1 MIYTSGSAGAP
12 KGVVV
17 PHRGLGNLAAA
28 LGPVLGAG
36 PGVRLLQ
43 FASFSFDASVLDV
56 AVALASGA
64 TLVVATAGQRAEPGL
79 LAAMVRGGGVLAA
92 SVVPSLL
99 GVLDPADLA
108 GVGRLLVGAE
118 LTTAALAARWRTG
131 RQLINTYG
139 PTEATVMVTTGAITG
154 EPGQPPIGTPVAN
167 TRVYV
172 LDGWLGP
179 VPAGVTGELYI
190 AGAQLARGYAHRPG
204 LTAERFV
211 ACPFGPAGAR
221 MYRTGDLAKWAPDG
235 QLVFAGR
242 ADEQVKI
249 RGFRV
254 EPGEIT
260 AVLAAHPD
268 VAQAAVIAR
277 QDTPGHQQLVGY
289 VTPAGQQPVDGEGLR
304 EYAAGRLPEFM
315 VPAAILVLEAL
326 PVTVNGK
333 VDTAALP
340 VPQFTGIP
348 GGRDP
353 ATAAE
358 EVLGGLFAEVLGL
371 DQVGPQDGFFDLGGD
386 SLLGMRLVARVRAV
400 LGADLRVG
408 ALFGAPSPAGL
419 ARAVEAAWGQ
429 PARPRLGPV
438 VRPAVLPLSYAQL
451 RMWFLTGLED
461 TGAAYHIPVAVQIS
475 GPLDT
480 AALEAALG
488 DVAARH
494 ESLRT
499 IFPAPGGVPRQQVLD
514 PAARVLPLTIRRLD
528 PGQVA
533 GAVTA
538 AAAAPF
544 DLAGQL
550 PWRAELLV
558 TGPAEAVLV
567 IVVHHIATD
576 GWSMQ
581 VLGRDIS
588 AAYAARAAGRA
599 PGWAPLPAQY
609 ADYAIWQRDMLG
621 DAAGESSVMAAQLG
635 YWRQQLAGLPAG
647 LELPADRT
655 RPAAT
660 SYAGGQVPWQVPARV
675 HAPLAALARAHGA
688 TMFMIAV
695 AATGL
700 LLARL
705 GAGEDIPVGTP
716 VAGRPDEAM
725 SGLVGFFVNTLV
737 LRTTVTPADSFT
749 ALVAG
754 AREAAL
760 GAYAHQDVP
769 FEHLVDDL
777 RPERSLTRHPL
788 FQVMLAFQ
796 NTPRPHLDLP
806 GATISQLAAGTGAT
820 KFDLEFTW
828 REAPGLG
835 GAVIYRTD
843 LFTADAAGQVAGRLV
858 RVLEQVAADPGL
870 RVHQVTLL
878 TDAERAELAARNA
891 TAAPVPDATVTAL
904 FAARARRVP
913 DAVAVVDGEAV
924 LSYRFLAKSAAR
936 LAGRLARA
944 GAGPESVVAVLVPRS
959 AGMVTAMLGV
969 LWAGAAYLP
978 LDPAYPPARIS
989 FMLADAQPAALVS
1002 TRQAAAAR
1010 PAGPGGPARVILDD
1024 PAAGSA
1030 GPLAG
1035 PAGVR
1040 PGGAAYVMYTSGSTG
1055 VPKGAVIT
1063 HGGLVNYVT
1072 WCVAAYPELAG
1083 TSLLHAP
1090 SSFDAGVTVLYGALA
1105 CGGAVV
1111 TAGLDEDLPG
1121 VLAGPLSFLKIT
1133 PSHLPVLDALPS
1145 WCAPAGRLMTGA
1157 EPLAAG
1163 QAAAWQ
1169 DRHPGVAV
1177 VNHYGAT
1184 ELTVGCAHYV
1194 ISPGQPVPGPVVP
1207 VGRPF
1212 ANTQV
1217 YRA

>member
-1 MIYTSGSAGAP
+1 MCPGRCGSTRCRAGGAGAP
-12 KGVVV
+12 LHGSLAFDLTVTSVLV
-17 PHRGLGNLAAA
+17 PLAA
-28 LGPVLGAG
+28 GAA
-36 PGVRLLQ
+36 VI
-43 FASFSFDASVLDV
+43 ASRAGG
-56 AVALASGA
+56 AEGLA
-64 TLVVATAGQRAEPGL
+64 GL
-79 LAAMVRGGGVLAA
+79 LARYRFALVKVVPAHLPVLAGLLPA
-92 SVVPSLL
+92 PRLADAAPRLVVGGEALPGAAVQSWLRAAP
-99 GVLDPADLA
+99 GCVL
-108 GVGRLLVGAE
+108 VNE
-118 LTTAALAARWRTG
+118 
-131 RQLINTYG
+131 YG
-139 PTEATVMVTTGAITG
+139 PTETVVGCCVQEVRAGQPI
-154 EPGQPPIGTPVAN
+154 PGQVPVGTPAAN

-190 AGAQLARGYAHRPG
+190 AGAQLARGYLNRPQ
-204 LTAERFV
+204 LSAQRFT
-211 ACPFGPAGAR
+211 ACPFGGPGDR
-221 MYRTGDLAKWAPDG
+221 MYRTGDLAHWTPGG
-235 QLVFAGR
+235 QLIFTGR
-242 ADEQVKI
+242 ADEQLKI
-249 RGFRV
+249 RGFRI

-260 AVLAAHPD
+260 TVLTAHPA

-277 QDTPGHQQLVGY
+277 EDTPGHQQLIGY
-289 VTPAGQQPVDGEGLR
+289 VTPAGQQPVDAAGLR
-304 EYAAGRLPEFM
+304 DYTAARLPEYM
-315 VPAAILVLEAL
+315 IPAAIVVLEML
-326 PVTVNGK
+326 PVTANGK
-333 VDTAALP
+333 LDRKALP
-340 VPQFTGIP
+340 APQFTATP

-353 ATAAE
+353 ATATE
-358 EVLGGLFAEVLGL
+358 EMLGALFAEVLGL

-400 LGADLRVG
+400 LGAEVEVG
-408 ALFGAPSPAGL
+408 ALFDTPTPAGL

-438 VRPAVLPLSYAQL
+438 LRPAVLPLSYAQL
-451 RMWFLTGLED
+451 RMWFLAGLED

-488 DVAARH
+488 DVATRH

-499 IFPAPGGVPRQQVLD
+499 VFPAPGGVPRQQVLD

-558 TGPAEAVLV
+558 TGPSEAVLV

-647 LELPADRT
+647 LELPADRP
-655 RPAAT
+655 RPAAA
-660 SYAGGQVPWQVPARV
+660 SYASQAGGRVPWRVPGQV
-675 HAPLAALARAHGA
+675 HAALATLARARGA

-705 GAGEDIPVGTP
+705 GAGDDIPIGTP

-806 GATISQLAAGTGAT
+806 GATVSQLPSGTGAT
-820 KFDLEFTW
+820 KFDLDFTW
-828 REAPGLG
+828 RETPDAGGLD

-843 LFTADAAGQVAGRLV
+843 LFSADAAGQVAGRLV

-870 RVHQVTLL
+870 RVHQVSLL
-878 TDAERAELAARNA
+878 SGAERAELAARNA
-891 TAAPVPDATVTAL
+891 TAAPVPEDTVTGL
-904 FAARARRVP
+904 FAARAVSCP
-913 DAVAVVDGEAV
+913 DAVAVIDGEAV

-944 GAGPESVVAVLVPRS
+944 GAGPETVVAVLVPRS

-978 LDPAYPPARIS
+978 MDPAYPPARIS

-1024 PAAGSA
+1024 PAAGPVRSA
-1030 GPLAG
+1030 GRAG
-1035 PAGVR
+1035 GVR

-1121 VLAGPLSFLKIT
+1121 VLAGPLSFLRIT
-1133 PSHLPVLDALPS
+1133 PQP
-1145 WCAPAGRLMTGA
+1145 PAGPGR
-1157 EPLAAG
+1157 AAVVVC
-1163 QAAAWQ
+1163 QPARAAAD
-1169 DRHPGVAV
+1169 DR
-1177 VNHYGAT
+1177 
-1184 ELTVGCAHYV
+1184 C
-1194 ISPGQPVPGPVVP
+1194 
-1207 VGRPF
+1207 
-1212 ANTQV
+1212 
-1217 YRA
+1217 